1 MANKPT
7 TEPRLLGLTDT
18 ARYLGISKQT
28 LYKKAG
34 REIPAFKPAGM
45 REWRFDRIE
54 LDQWIEAQ
62 KQRSISR

>member
-1 MANKPT
+1 M
-7 TEPRLLGLTDT
+7 TEKTLPQPRLLGLLET
-18 ARYLGISKQT
+18 ARYLGISRQT

-54 LDQWIEAQ
+54 LDAWIEQQ
-62 KQRSISR
+62 KTQVRTR